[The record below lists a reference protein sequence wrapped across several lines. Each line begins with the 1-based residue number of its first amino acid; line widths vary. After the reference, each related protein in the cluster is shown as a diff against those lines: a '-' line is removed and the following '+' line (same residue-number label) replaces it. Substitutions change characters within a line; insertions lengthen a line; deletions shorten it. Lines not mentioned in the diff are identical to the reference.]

1 MTYAYDE
8 ESQEIRKGSNK
19 VGWAAAAA
27 AGLALIAL
35 ITGILNGTPGLLTT
49 FSSIPAP
56 PGPPTPWVEW
66 WKNVYRNDAQVDAW
80 WSTSIAVTETTTLA
94 ISDRITTT
102 TPFTL
107 TELWDS
113 AVLTLTGYITETGGT
128 VISSTG
134 AMTWMVASPVIT
146 TTRYELVK
154 SWEVLTYTFTTAL
167 ITETLVTAGGAQTVT
182 IALTP
187 GTPPT
192 PTPTLTPSPT
202 LTPTLTPTRT
212 PRPTYTPRYTPKP
225 SGTTPFPTSTPCV
238 VNCGGLYV
246 PYRLY
251 LPMVCSDNS
260 D

>member
-1 MTYAYDE
+1 MSYAYDE
-8 ESQEIRKGSNK
+8 DSDEIRKGGNK
-19 VGWAAAAA
+19 VGWAVAAG

-66 WKNVYRNDAQVDAW
+66 WKNVYRNDAQVADW
-80 WSTSIAVTETTTLA
+80 WSTSIAVTGTTTLA

-113 AVLTLTGYITETGGT
+113 AVLTLTGYLTETGGT

-134 AMTWMVASPVIT
+134 ALTWIVVAPVIT

-154 SWEVLTYTFTTAL
+154 SWEVLTYTFVTAR

-192 PTPTLTPSPT
+192 PTPT
-202 LTPTLTPTRT
+202 PTRT
-212 PRPTYTPRYTPKP
+212 PRPTFTPRYTPKP
-225 SGTTPFPTSTPCV
+225 NGTTPFPTSTPCV
-238 VNCGGLYV
+238 VNCGGGSD
-246 PYRLY
+246 PTYRLY
-251 LPMVCSDNS
+251 LPYVSTD
-260 D
+260 